1 MLLIVIGVF
10 AGLFGGV
17 FTPTEAGAIGATL
30 STLVALVYRTLTLR
44 ALRMAI
50 VETITTT
57 AALLIIAVG
66 ASLLTR
72 FLALSGIGD
81 ALSSSILSFGVSPVL
96 IMVGIVVV
104 YLLLGMM
111 LEPVGAML
119 LTLPVVLPLVDE
131 TGFSLLWFGV
141 VLVKLLEIGMIT
153 PPMGMNVFVIKGV
166 VGNIASLSTVFK
178 GVFWFVIIDL
188 LIVAALIAYPDIVL
202 FLPEMFAK

>member
-1 MLLIVIGVF
+1 ML
-10 AGLFGGV
+10 
-17 FTPTEAGAIGATL
+17 
-30 STLVALVYRTLTLR
+30 SMLVALLYGSLTFK

-50 VETITTT
+50 TETLTTT

-81 ALSSSILSFGVSPVL
+81 ALSDTILSFGASPL
-96 IMVGIVVV
+96 MIMMGIVVI
-104 YLLLGMM
+104 YLILGMM

-119 LTLPVVLPLVDE
+119 LTLPIVLPLVEE
-131 TGFSLLWFGV
+131 TGYSLLWFGV

-166 VGNIASLSTVFK
+166 VGNMASLTMIFR
-178 GVFWFVIIDL
+178 GVFWFVVIDL
-188 LIVAALIAYPDIVL
+188 LIVAMLIAFPAIVL
-202 FLPEMFAK
+202 FLPNWAG